1 MTGLRWRKTTVEDID
16 GHAMPLWER
25 GVYRISANV
34 GVWENGR
41 LVRWD
46 FELTIVVQGQERYV
60 SSHRSLEAAKK
71 AATDH
76 EKSARL

>member
-1 MTGLRWRKTTVEDID
+1 MTGLRWRKTTEEDND
-16 GHAMPLWER
+16 GHAMPVWRR
-25 GVYRISANV
+25 GDYLISANV

-46 FELTIVVQGQERYV
+46 FELTVMERGEERFV
-60 SSHRSLEAAKK
+60 SAHRSLDAAKK